1 MLLLKNVTI
10 IAPSSDLNGQIKDI
24 FINKNGQIE
33 EIGTDISVPKSTAL
47 FEKEGACVSIG
58 WADVGVQ
65 TCDPG
70 FEHREDLASTAR
82 AAMAG
87 GFTAVMPFPNTEPA
101 THSKSEILYIKN
113 KTQSYLVDFHPIG
126 ALSENTKGKDM
137 AELLDMHHAGAVAF
151 SDGKK
156 AVQDGGLILRGVQYA
171 TIFNGIIFNSPFDK
185 SIAPHGQ
192 IHEGVTSTSLGLP
205 GIPSM
210 AEEIMVQRD
219 LQLLEYAQ
227 GRLHFHNISTA
238 RSVDLVRQAKKQGLN
253 VTASVAVLN
262 LCLTD
267 EALSHFDTNLKVMPP
282 LREKSDIE
290 ALIKGLKDGT
300 IDFIDSNHSPIDTEG
315 KDLEFP
321 YAAFGAIGMESAFSL
336 SNTFLNKKLTIE
348 QLIELWAIKSRT
360 ILGLKIPEITEGV
373 TANLTIFNPN
383 EKWTFTEK
391 DIYSKSKN
399 SPLLSQPDL
408 AELKGRVYGVVNKGQ
423 YWLR

>member
-24 FINKNGQIE
+24 YINKIGQIE
-33 EIGTDISVPKSTAL
+33 KIGTDISVSKSTAL
-47 FEKEGACVSIG
+47 FEKEGTCVSIG
-58 WADVGVQ
+58 WADVGVH

-70 FEHREDLASTAR
+70 FEHREDLASTTR

-126 ALSENTKGKDM
+126 ALSENVKGKDM

-238 RSVDLVRQAKKQGLN
+238 RSVELVRQAKKQGLN

-321 YAAFGAIGMESAFSL
+321 YAAFGAIGIESAFSL

>member
-24 FINKNGQIE
+24 YINKIGQIE
-33 EIGTDISVPKSTAL
+33 KIGTDISVSKSTAL
-47 FEKEGACVSIG
+47 FEKEGTCVSIG

-210 AEEIMVQRD
+210 AEEIMVQSD

-383 EKWTFTEK
+383 EKWTFTGK